1 MPDPSPT
8 FPGPDTLCESCGY
21 ALKGLSPDGGC
32 PECGLAI
39 AESSPTKRTGH
50 LWQTRPGP
58 QAAFN
63 VVIALMLNPRY
74 FFRTMRI
81 DGPNLNARLFLLL
94 VVAFI
99 GALWFSISVS
109 VYGYRQDAALIQE
122 GILTT
127 GIVMLTYVEAL
138 GVTYFSRRRGWRVP
152 FRLAERL
159 VCYCSIGWVPV
170 AIIMGITIRFYAD
183 GRLDGWMS
191 GLLGVW
197 GPWQSLELLVLIGA
211 VSLLWFETLV
221 WIGVRQT
228 KYANG

>member
-1 MPDPSPT
+1 M
-8 FPGPDTLCESCGY
+8 
-21 ALKGLSPDGGC
+21 
-32 PECGLAI
+32 
-39 AESSPTKRTGH
+39 
-50 LWQTRPGP
+50 
-58 QAAFN
+58 FN
-63 VVIALMLNPRY
+63 LVITLMLKPRY

-81 DGPNLNARLFLLL
+81 DGTNHTARLFLLL
-94 VVAFI
+94 IASLVGLIWAYMVWARLLPSWSRRPSVMVALVGGELVF
-99 GALWFSISVS
+99 VS
-109 VYGYRQDAALIQE
+109 V
-122 GILTT
+122 
-127 GIVMLTYVEAL
+127 IVLTYVEAL

-159 VCYCSIGWVPV
+159 VCYCAIGWVPV
-170 AIIMGITIRFYAD
+170 AIIMGITMRFYAD

-191 GLLGVW
+191 SLLGVW